1 MLWQSNWIFFVVK
14 RSVFKPSRVRT
25 HRGDRFPVG
34 RSLSRPLAE
43 DVEAECQSSA
53 KVFRYQKVLQATSF
67 HLLAAAV
74 GKSPSVLGTI
84 DGAKAEKVA
93 RLSGAAGPV
102 HDPKVP
108 QSIQMRSVLFS
119 RDGRKDGLNLLCRK
133 WRRGCS

>member
-1 MLWQSNWIFFVVK
+1 M
-14 RSVFKPSRVRT
+14 
-25 HRGDRFPVG
+25 
-34 RSLSRPLAE
+34 
-43 DVEAECQSSA
+43 
-53 KVFRYQKVLQATSF
+53 FRYQKVLQATSF

-93 RLSGAAGPV
+93 RLSGAAWPV

-119 RDGRKDGLNLLCRK
+119 RDRRKDRLNLLCRK